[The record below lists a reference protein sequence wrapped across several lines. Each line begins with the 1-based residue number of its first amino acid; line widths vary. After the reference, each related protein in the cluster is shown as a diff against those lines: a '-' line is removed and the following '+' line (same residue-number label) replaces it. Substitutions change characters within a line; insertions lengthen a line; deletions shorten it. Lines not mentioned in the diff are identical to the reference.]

1 MGTVQQQLVRRKNMF
16 DYKHEK
22 KVVYSNQ
29 KVFNSQ
35 DKALKFLKENRF
47 RSYESFTHKK
57 ELYRIYRGSFGKRA
71 IFRTENRVF
80 YDNVATVSKH
90 RQTKYIV
97 EVM

>member
-35 DKALKFLKENRF
+35 DKALKFLKEKLKL
-47 RSYESFTHKK
+47 SAK
-57 ELYRIYRGSFGKRA
+57 
-71 IFRTENRVF
+71 
-80 YDNVATVSKH
+80 
-90 RQTKYIV
+90 
-97 EVM
+97 